1 MQDNFL
7 HRIREFKRSEDPSIL
22 PEIEEA
28 DRLERELLQIAGQLS
43 PVNTKK
49 VLNEDITLSS
59 GLGSRSSV
67 ADSHS
72 QSIIGEPVYVEE
84 GNSDKNRSR
93 TSLRQFSLLLPPT
106 APDPNT
112 VADFL
117 LVDQPVSPLS
127 ERRRSLV
134 ISSEEKPPP
143 DAPLLQLNDGKD
155 LEVIDSSVTSPSG
168 RRRKTTPSM
177 FLIVKDASEVVLEEK
192 TPPVTVEEPTFG
204 QLMKSIVSSRELLV
218 ATPESDDAS
227 EMPPPPAVETLT
239 YISPTPPASPPLL
252 VPCISPTPPVADEL
266 TGTSKTE
273 PAFSKPPLVLSPLLR
288 SNERRKKAV
297 LSDPSGAS
305 VKFWKDVRDNREKAD
320 QVLLLLTQAIDLQA
334 AFRKDASRIRV
345 RPFGITGEYL
355 FRSKTCNKQDV
366 MISSESPE
374 PVIQV
379 APVEIPLLPQRR
391 KFSSRYLSAI
401 LAIQRWYKR
410 WSLRRK
416 ETLAMAAGSAEV
428 EAVETRAVLRKR
440 RGDRRKKEINAA
452 TDWMNISPLSPQKET
467 S

>member
-28 DRLERELLQIAGQLS
+28 DRLERELLQIADQLS
-43 PVNTKK
+43 PVNTEK
-49 VLNEDITLSS
+49 VLKEDVPLSS
-59 GLGSRSSV
+59 GFGPGSSV

-72 QSIIGEPVYVEE
+72 QSIKGEPPYVED

-93 TSLRQFSLLLPPT
+93 TSLRQFAFLLPPT

-112 VADFL
+112 VVDVL

-134 ISSEEKPPP
+134 ISSEEKP
-143 DAPLLQLNDGKD
+143 QSNDGKD
-155 LEVIDSSVTSPSG
+155 SEVIDSFVTSPSG
-168 RRRKTTPSM
+168 RRRKTTPGM

-227 EMPPPPAVETLT
+227 EMPPPPAGETLT

-252 VPCISPTPPVADEL
+252 VPCKSPTPPVADEL

-273 PAFSKPPLVLSPLLR
+273 PAFCKPPLVLSPLLR

-297 LSDPSGAS
+297 LSRPSGAS

-334 AFRKDASRIRV
+334 AFRKNASRIRV

-355 FRSKTCNKQDV
+355 FRSKNSNKQDV

-374 PVIQV
+374 PIIQV